1 MGFHP
6 TVMLLIGGVI
16 LTIGDLAIKTWI
28 IKENRPAFWL
38 GMMIY
43 MAGMAILAHAF
54 RYRNIATA
62 SIICVVFNVITLI
75 LATRLIYGESISK
88 QQYVGM
94 GVGVLAIIILESD
107 QA

>member
-1 MGFHP
+1 
-6 TVMLLIGGVI
+6 
-16 LTIGDLAIKTWI
+16 
-28 IKENRPAFWL
+28 
-38 GMMIY
+38 MMIY
-43 MAGMAILAHAF
+43 MVGMAILAHAF

>member
-6 TVMLLIGGVI
+6 TVMLLIGGTI
-16 LTIGDLAIKTWI
+16 LTLGDLAIMTWI

-43 MAGMAILAHAF
+43 MVGMAILAHTF

-75 LATRLIYGESISK
+75 LATRLIYVEGISK

-94 GVGVLAIIILESD
+94 AVGVLAIIILESD